1 MNDNVQSEWD
11 KLVKESRAAPG
22 APPPPPGPP
31 LIRIERRKSAWI
43 LPVLLVLSLLGLA
56 GYMQGFLNPWP
67 ARATPAE
74 LAAGRKARQMVVL
87 KALYDYA
94 AFHGRYPNSIEEVLG
109 GVVIDIHYE
118 RTESGFR
125 LSMPGEDGRDVV
137 IDGK

>member
-1 MNDNVQSEWD
+1 MSDAVQSEWD

-31 LIRIERRKSAWI
+31 LIRIERKKPSWI
-43 LPVLLVLSLLGLA
+43 LPLLFVLSLLGLA
-56 GYMQGFLNPWP
+56 GYMQGALNPWP
-67 ARATPAE
+67 AKATPEE

-87 KALYDYA
+87 KALHDYA
-94 AFHGRYPNSIEEVLG
+94 AFHGRYPNNIEEAVG